1 MLKQLN
7 LIDLIP
13 FMDDNLE
20 VNITAYNIPL
30 YSGKLKELPAIYAP
44 YEITERLK
52 IVNNK
57 LNIVLDC

>member
-13 FMDDNLE
+13 FMDDNLD
-20 VNITAYNIPL
+20 VNITAYNISL
-30 YSGKLKELPAIYAP
+30 FDGKVKEIPAIYAP

-52 IVNNK
+52 IVDGK
-57 LNIVLDC
+57 LKIILDC

>member
-13 FMDDNLE
+13 FMDDNLD

-30 YSGKLKELPAIYAP
+30 FTGKLKDLPAIYAP
-44 YEITERLK
+44 YEITERLT
-52 IVNNK
+52 ITDNK

>member
-13 FMDDNLE
+13 FMDDNLD

-30 YSGKLKELPAIYAP
+30 FTGKLKDLPAIYVP
-44 YEITERLK
+44 YEITERLT
-52 IVNNK
+52 ITDNK

>member
-7 LIDLIP
+7 LIDLVP
-13 FMDDNLE
+13 FMDSNME

-30 YSGKLKELPAIYAP
+30 YTGPVEKLPVIYTP
-44 YEITERLK
+44 YEITERLT
-52 IVNNK
+52 ITDNK

>member
-13 FMDDNLE
+13 FMDDNLD

-30 YSGKLKELPAIYAP
+30 FEGKLKDVPAIYAP
-44 YEITERLK
+44 YEITERLT
-52 IVNNK
+52 ITDNK